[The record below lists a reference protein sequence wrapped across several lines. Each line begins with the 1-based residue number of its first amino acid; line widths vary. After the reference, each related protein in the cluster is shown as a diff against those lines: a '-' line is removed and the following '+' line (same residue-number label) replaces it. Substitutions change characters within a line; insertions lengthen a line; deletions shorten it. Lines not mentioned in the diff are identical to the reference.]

1 MKSLKLMLDFERLKK
16 KGYQIEE
23 EVIKD
28 KAGNY
33 ICEKFETVK
42 VVGHNVRDLNR
53 NFIFKADETIG
64 KEPRWFELPYEDVI
78 DQILIRQVQ
87 EIGYERIE
95 YLNNLQEYYQV
106 IEEDDDEEYDEI
118 INERGVLEDTIPKLY
133 KLIEVEV
140 KEREV
145 HFITYACD
153 YYNTYHVLTE
163 FLSCEIENFCEKEY
177 WLTAFIDKKGE

>member
-28 KAGNY
+28 KTGNY

-42 VVGHNVRDLNR
+42 VIGHNVRGINR

-95 YLNNLQEYYQV
+95 YLNNLQEYYQT
-106 IEEDDDEEYDEI
+106 IEEDDDEEYGEI
-118 INERGVLEDTIPKLY
+118 VNERNVLEEIVSHLY
-133 KLIEVEV
+133 NLVKIEF
-140 KEREV
+140 KEKEV
-145 HFITYACD
+145 HFIACD
-153 YYNTYHVLTE
+153 YETYYILEE
-163 FLSCEIENFCEKEY
+163 FLSYDISDLCKKEY
-177 WLTAFIDKKGE
+177 CLIAFIDKKGE